1 MPIEHILTMAFHAE
15 SGLRTRLWTKGRLL
29 LNLFWLR
36 RSFWMLREG
45 AERTI
50 RSNIVTANWTFAVCG
65 QPAVP
70 GRRLSD
76 ALFTITSQSLVWDDI
91 IVIGA

>member
-1 MPIEHILTMAFHAE
+1 L
-15 SGLRTRLWTKGRLL
+15 
-29 LNLFWLR
+29 
-36 RSFWMLREG
+36 LREG

-76 ALFTITSQSLVWDDI
+76 ALFTITSQSLVWEDI
-91 IVIGA
+91 IVIGT